1 MQYTTSIKIVTILFL
16 FSITPLS
23 FLVAATAPQT
33 SDSSWKKSIGDR
45 LQAAGTAFRQ
55 TAREERRAFGN
66 MNDLMPG
73 RSQMSTFK
81 YIKKRAKTSGMPVL
95 ASTVATI
102 VASMLFERVAQTHS
116 RARPKKWAALSFFIA
131 ALYGAQLRQRGE
143 QLNSLSPLDA
153 AFLNRMLLLFGVSVG
168 SIVLT
173 NLMADW
179 YYGNKTFQASLKH
192 HIAWGFEMGMMNV
205 IAAAT
210 AYGLDKTPVD

>member
-1 MQYTTSIKIVTILFL
+1 MQHTTSTKTFILFF
-16 FSITPLS
+16 FSTISPS
-23 FLVAATAPQT
+23 FLSAANAPQT
-33 SDSSWKKSIGDR
+33 SDSSWKKSIADK
-45 LQAAGTAFRQ
+45 LQTAGTAFRQ
-55 TAREERRAFGN
+55 TVREERRAFGN

-73 RSQMSTFK
+73 RSQMGTFK
-81 YIKKRAKTSGMPVL
+81 YMKKRAKTSGMPVM

-102 VASMLFERVAQTHS
+102 VASVLFERVAQTHS

-153 AFLNRMLLLFGVSVG
+153 ALLNRMLLLFGVSVG

-173 NLMADW
+173 NLIADW
-179 YYGNKTFQASLKH
+179 YYGNKMFQASFKH

-205 IAAAT
+205 IAAVA
-210 AYGLDKTPVD
+210 AYGLDKRPVD